1 MTTPG
6 YITRPPKVRS
16 LSPQVVGW
24 LWMNQRAGGR
34 RLCTAEGARTRWPYL
49 RCLSDSDLEVSHWL
63 RSWVYLAAAASR

>member
-1 MTTPG
+1 
-6 YITRPPKVRS
+6 
-16 LSPQVVGW
+16 VVGW